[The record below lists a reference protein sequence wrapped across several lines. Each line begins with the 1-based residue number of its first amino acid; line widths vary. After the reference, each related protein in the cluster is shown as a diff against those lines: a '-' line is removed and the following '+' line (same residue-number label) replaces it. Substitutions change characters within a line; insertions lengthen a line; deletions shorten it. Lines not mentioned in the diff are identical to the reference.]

1 MRTWAALSLVLLGV
15 AVFLFSGGFEHPP
28 VEVVQRGF
36 RGTGMEEV
44 ENPRLLA
51 AKFAANQAPEPQP
64 PAEAGGERATE
75 VYQNVQVLTD
85 LSAEQ
90 FNRVMASITE
100 WVAPEEQGCT
110 YCHNPEN
117 MADGSL
123 YTYKVARRMLQMTRH
138 LNADWQ
144 SHVGNGAE
152 GGAGVTCY
160 TCHRG
165 QPVPSNIWFDDP
177 GRPHSQG
184 LAGNPAGQNG
194 PGPAVGLSSLPSDP
208 FGPFLKQSPAEV
220 RVTSSTALPEGN
232 RSSIKQAEWTY
243 GLMMHFANSL
253 GVNCTYCHNTRQ
265 FAAWDQSTPARTS
278 AWYGLRMVRDLNTA
292 YLDPLGPTYPPHRLG
307 TLGDAPKVNCAT
319 CHQGAYKPLYGAKV
333 IKDYP
338 ELAGPGGPASI
349 APAPGTNASTGGG
362 SLPASSIVK
371 PLAAAR

>member
-1 MRTWAALSLVLLGV
+1 MRVWAFLSLVLLGV
-15 AVFLFSGGFEHPP
+15 AVFLFAGGFEHPP
-28 VEVVQRGF
+28 VASVQRGF
-36 RGTGMEEV
+36 RGTGMAEV

-51 AKFAANQAPEPQP
+51 AKFADNQVPEAQP
-64 PAEAGGERATE
+64 PAEPGGPAATE
-75 VYQNVQVLTD
+75 VYQNVQVLND

-90 FNRVMASITE
+90 FNRTMAAITE

-117 MADGSL
+117 MADESL

-144 SHVGNGAE
+144 SHVGNSAQ

-165 QPVPSNIWFDDP
+165 QPVPANIWFNDP
-177 GRPHSQG
+177 GRKHTAG
-184 LAGNPAGQNG
+184 LAGSPAGQNG
-194 PGPAVGLSSLPSDP
+194 PGPEVGLASLPSDP
-208 FGPFLKQSPAEV
+208 FSPYLNQAPAEV

-232 RSSIKQAEWTY
+232 RSSIKQTEWTY
-243 GLMMHFANSL
+243 GLMMHFAGSL
-253 GVNCTYCHNTRQ
+253 GVNCTYCHNSRQ
-265 FAAWDQSTPARTS
+265 FASWDESTPARTS

-319 CHQGAYKPLYGAKV
+319 CHQGAYKPLYGAPV

-338 ELAGPGGPASI
+338 ELAGPGQTPAPTAPAS
-349 APAPGTNASTGGG
+349 NASSSTGGG
-362 SLPASSIVK
+362 ALAIVK
-371 PLAAAR
+371 PLAAAAP